1 MRDMFDV
8 LKNHVGLGRLDV
20 DVDGVGYF
28 TARFLLLLDDIH
40 VYLSVNGN
48 EWWCMRKNDV

>member
-1 MRDMFDV
+1 MFDV

-20 DVDGVGYF
+20 DVDGCF

-40 VYLSVNGN
+40 VYLSANGN